1 MRRQR
6 PRTAER
12 SEGDSTPDAAG
23 STGQETLAA
32 PEVRQAG
39 DKVPDPVPP
48 DVTGASTNHTNA
60 TLAGKKVLIIDDD
73 TRTVFALT
81 STLERFNMEVLSAES
96 GREGIEILQKT
107 PDVDVVLVDIMM
119 PGMDGYDTMR
129 TIREIDRGKS
139 LPLIAVTAKAM
150 KDDREKCIEAGASD
164 YVPKPVDIEQ
174 LLSRLCVAVSAS

>member
-6 PRTAER
+6 PRIAER
-12 SEGDSTPDAAG
+12 SEGDSAPDAAG
-23 STGQETLAA
+23 RAGQEALAV

-39 DKVPDPVPP
+39 DTVLPDMIGP
-48 DVTGASTNHTNA
+48 SSHQTNTA
-60 TLAGKKVLIIDDD
+60 LAGKKVLIIDDD
-73 TRTVFALT
+73 TRTVFALI

-119 PGMDGYDTMR
+119 PDMDGYDTMR
-129 TIREIDRGKS
+129 TIREIDRGKR

-174 LLSRLCVAVSAS
+174 LLSRLCDAVSTS